1 MEPGE
6 ELVAVALRE
15 FAEETG
21 HVVGTARLIALG
33 SIRQKGGKLVH
44 AWAVEGD
51 LDPDAAVSNSFR
63 LEWPPRSG
71 LYRDE
76 PEVDRVAWLTPD
88 AARTHIKATQ
98 VPFIDRLVAALAG

>member
-15 FAEETG
+15 FSEETG
-21 HVVGTARLIALG
+21 HVLGTARLIPLG

-51 LDPDAAVSNSFR
+51 LDPGAVVSNTFR

-76 PEVDRVAWLTPD
+76 PEVDRVAWMAPA
-88 AARTHIKATQ
+88 AARSAIREAQ
-98 VPFIDRLVAALAG
+98 APFIDRLEEALAR